1 MHNGIE
7 YDNAYEERLLQ
18 FQKRCGATLSRNDA
32 SERSVRDA
40 LSVTQDTR
48 LARVALEF
56 SVDQCNDTPHR
67 WPLCDGLGKAV
78 ETYVSSLREMEDVR
92 RANSGFKGLTN
103 DHHRSLEAVKAAAL
117 ELQALGWPVN
127 WPQNVQAILELT
139 EYGLRDSR
147 LIHRYEE
154 LPATVVLKDEMLAL
168 GSTTF
173 YRQKRAPT
181 VGILPVFKAVT
192 ISAANKA
199 RYDTVELHLC
209 REDEEVPTRFRY
221 CSDWLESGSCRI
233 AI

>member
-1 MHNGIE
+1 MQNTF
-7 YDNAYEERLLQ
+7 DFDDDDEERLLL
-18 FQKRCGATLSRNDA
+18 FHKRCVATLSRNEA

-56 SVDQCNDTPHR
+56 TVEECNDTPHR
-67 WPLCDGLGKAV
+67 WLLCDGLGKAV

-92 RANSGFKGLTN
+92 LANSEFKGLTS
-103 DHHRSLEAVKAAAL
+103 DHHRSFEAVKAAAL

-127 WPQNVQAILELT
+127 WEQNVQAILELT
-139 EYGLRDSR
+139 EYGLRDGR
-147 LIHRYEE
+147 LIHCYEDSS
-154 LPATVVLKDEMLAL
+154 ATVVLKDEMLAL
-168 GSTTF
+168 GSTAF
-173 YRQKRAPT
+173 YRQKRAPAEGVT
-181 VGILPVFKAVT
+181 PLFKAVT

-199 RYDTVELHLC
+199 RYDNVELHLC

-221 CSDWLESGSCRI
+221 CSDWLENGSCRI